1 MSSREKI
8 LASVKE
14 HQPEAAQLPDIDHF
28 QGNIETAMDDFRSAL
43 VSIGGEVH
51 TVKSIEET
59 RAIIESKILPGRRVV
74 SPMDSFNFAEQITE
88 QTDPHSLEN
97 VYLAI
102 IKSSLA
108 VAENG
113 AVWVTSRETKV
124 RVLPFICEHLAVIVP
139 KDKIVPTLHEAYTLL
154 EISDHDFGTFIAGP
168 SKTADIEQ
176 SLVLGAHGPKSMTVF
191 ILAS

>member
-1 MSSREKI
+1 M
-8 LASVKE
+8 ASVKE

-28 QGNIETAMDDFRSAL
+28 QGNIETAMDAFRSAL

-59 RAIIESKILPGRRVV
+59 RAIIESKILPGKRTVT
-74 SPMDSFNFAEQITE
+74 PLDSFSSFAEQITE
-88 QTDPHSLEN
+88 QTNPHSLEN

-124 RVLPFICEHLAVIVP
+124 RVLPFICEHLAVIVS